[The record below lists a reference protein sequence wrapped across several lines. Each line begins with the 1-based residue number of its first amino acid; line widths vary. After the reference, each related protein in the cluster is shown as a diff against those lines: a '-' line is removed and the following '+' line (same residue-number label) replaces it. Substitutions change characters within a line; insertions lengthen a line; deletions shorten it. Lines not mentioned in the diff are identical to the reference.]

1 MPVLQGQLG
10 LLFGFRLKLQIYE
23 LSWYGWI
30 EHD

>member
-23 LSWYGWI
+23 LYWYGWI